1 MDDVTGNLFF
11 FVLFKTESVFK
22 NVCEITSDSAGE
34 SLEEILAWA
43 ICKEEIWRKRRQKE
57 LLKTL
62 EYLNC

>member
-1 MDDVTGNLFF
+1 MDDVTGNFFF

-34 SLEEILAWA
+34 SLEEILAGA
-43 ICKEEIWRKRRQKE
+43 IYKEEIWRKRRQKE

-62 EYLNC
+62 ECLKC